1 MRAATAVIRT
11 GTWRGKRIEARSA
24 MMSNLGRRRAVMLLG
39 CLMLALTVSIAS
51 AADPSETWSV
61 AAHLP
66 QPRGETAMAAL
77 NGKLYVLGGYT
88 PGNEAS
94 PLAEEY
100 DPTSKAWRVLPPIP
114 RTVSHPGVAALDG
127 KLYVVGGFT
136 ANVHAGAIDSAFVYD
151 PATNAWRALSPMTKP
166 RGSVAVAALDGK
178 LHALG
183 GRGLDKVTVATHE
196 VYDPETG
203 KWSFVAPLPVAR
215 DHLAVVAADGKLHA
229 IGGRTNNNTTD
240 NTALHDVYDPA
251 TDRWSES
258 AALPTARSAI
268 AATLLDGL
276 IIVVGGECD
285 HGHTFNQAEA
295 YDPPND
301 QWRTLVSPEGRHGF
315 GAATVGDTAYFAGGN
330 KGCGGGDVTDEL
342 LGLRLR

>member
-51 AADPSETWSV
+51 AADPSGTWSV

-203 KWSFVAPLPVAR
+203 KWSFVAPLPS
-215 DHLAVVAADGKLHA
+215 HA
-229 IGGRTNNNTTD
+229 IISRSWQPMVSFTPSAGAPTT
-240 NTALHDVYDPA
+240 TRQTIPLYTMCMIQQPIVGASRLRCRPP
-251 TDRWSES
+251 E
-258 AALPTARSAI
+258 ARSRRPC
-268 AATLLDGL
+268 LM
-276 IIVVGGECD
+276 V
-285 HGHTFNQAEA
+285 
-295 YDPPND
+295 
-301 QWRTLVSPEGRHGF
+301 
-315 GAATVGDTAYFAGGN
+315 
-330 KGCGGGDVTDEL
+330 
-342 LGLRLR
+342 